1 MESLLAFLERS
12 ASRHTHLCPRQVL
25 GVRMGLAGLSTL
37 GLEAPLT
44 KPTGLV
50 IVESDGCFV
59 DGVEVACGATIGH
72 RTLRLQD
79 FGKIAATFVDAK
91 SGRAIRIS
99 AKPDARS
106 RAGQYAPKAAD
117 RYAAQLQGYQLMPE
131 GELLQFQDVI
141 LQPALDALLSRPD
154 ARACCEVC
162 GEEIINERQVKVAG
176 AVLCRTCAGQGYY
189 ALQGSPIAVDMG

>member
-1 MESLLAFLERS
+1 MESLIELLEHS

-25 GVRMGLAGLSTL
+25 GVRMALAGLSAL
-37 GLEAPLT
+37 GLQAPLT

-59 DGVEVACGATIGH
+59 DGIEVASGATIGH

-79 FGKIAATFVDAK
+79 FGKIAATFVDAR
-91 SGRAIRIS
+91 SGRALRIS
-99 AKPDARS
+99 AQPDARS
-106 RAGQYAPKAAD
+106 RARLYAPEAAD

-131 GELLQFQDVI
+131 AELLHFQDVI
-141 LQPALDALLSRPD
+141 LQPALGALLSRPD

-162 GEEIINERQVKVAG
+162 GEEIINDRQVDVAG
-176 AVLCRTCAGQGYY
+176 AVHCRTCAGQGYY
-189 ALQGSPIAVDMG
+189 ALQGTPMAADIG